1 MLCSDRTVIDDDVLL
16 VIILIMSCRCFF
28 FQMHDSSGYFDGCID
43 NVLIDQ
49 EDLNLWKPASVEGN
63 RSFCT
68 RR

>member
-1 MLCSDRTVIDDDVLL
+1 M
-16 VIILIMSCRCFF
+16 FF

-49 EDLNLWKPASVEGN
+49 EYLNLWEPASRNLSEPASVDGN